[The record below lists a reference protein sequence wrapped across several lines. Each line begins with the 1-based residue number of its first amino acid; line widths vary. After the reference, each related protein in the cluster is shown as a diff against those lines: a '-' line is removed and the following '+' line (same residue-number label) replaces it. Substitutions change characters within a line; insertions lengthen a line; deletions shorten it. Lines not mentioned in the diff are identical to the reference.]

1 MRWLRHG
8 TWLRIRPSTHLGELW
23 LAENCD
29 PVLICFDW
37 MFLGDR
43 DVSGLQIYHCE
54 TLPEWLQIKMLV
66 CPRRAGFPG
75 GCQEV
80 TACYELFTSWS
91 PKHVNLFGN
100 GLKWSTP
107 NWWFQVPRM
116 TIHDQSLLFQNQGDS
131 QLSFEERMAPWMWRG
146 RSPEFVTLE
155 NIETLWLI
163 QICPAGIQ
171 YQSLTYMK
179 LRSSWCLH
187 HLTWGIDGHVQE
199 LSPKSS
205 KIMAIMGG

>member
-1 MRWLRHG
+1 
-8 TWLRIRPSTHLGELW
+8 
-23 LAENCD
+23 
-29 PVLICFDW
+29 

-107 NWWFQVPRM
+107 NWMV
-116 TIHDQSLLFQNQGDS
+116 S
-131 QLSFEERMAPWMWRG
+131 
-146 RSPEFVTLE
+146 
-155 NIETLWLI
+155 
-163 QICPAGIQ
+163 
-171 YQSLTYMK
+171 
-179 LRSSWCLH
+179 
-187 HLTWGIDGHVQE
+187 
-199 LSPKSS
+199 SPKDDHPWPVTFVSKPRWFPAQLWRKDGPLDVMGEIPRICHLGKYWNSMIDSDMSCRNPISIFDLHETEKFLMFAPFDLRYWWACPRTVPEILQNHGDYGRVTGWNRFVSGASS
-205 KIMAIMGG
+205 IWT